1 MMSRNRW
8 SSAALAALLVF
19 AFAALTGC
27 GRPSTERPGGKALIQ
42 NKGSDSMVIVAL
54 VWAERYSEVQDRV
67 GVAVTGGGSG
77 VGISGLLN
85 GTADLANATRKMKP
99 GEVERARAGGHEPVA
114 TVVGYDAPA
123 FIVHENN
130 PVQAL
135 TFDQLAG
142 IYGEGG
148 SIESWSQL
156 GVNVP
161 GCSSDEIVRVSRQ
174 SSSGTNEYLRQVLL
188 GSEGEYKL
196 NTRDMQGSKDVVEL
210 VAATPCAIGY
220 TGMAYAPLSR
230 VKLPC
235 IARDSESPCAT
246 PSMQSAVDG
255 SYPIARPLMTYT
267 LGQPEGAVADYLDW
281 IRSDEGQCI
290 VREVGYAPMR
300 PVHCPDSAR

>member
-1 MMSRNRW
+1 MSHKRL
-8 SSAALAALLVF
+8 SSVVVAALLVC
-19 AFAALTGC
+19 ALVALTGC
-27 GRPSTERPGGKALIQ
+27 GRPSTERPGGKTLIQ
-42 NKGSDSMVIVAL
+42 NKGSDSMVIAAL
-54 VWAERYSEVQDRV
+54 VWAERYSDVQDRV

-77 VGISGLLN
+77 VGISSLLN

-99 GEVERARAGGHEPVA
+99 SEVERARAGGHEPVA

-123 FIVHENN
+123 FIVHGKN
-130 PVQAL
+130 PVEVL

-142 IYGEGG
+142 IYGQGG
-148 SIESWSQL
+148 AIENWSQF
-156 GVNVP
+156 GIEVP
-161 GCSSDEIVRVSRQ
+161 GCSSGEIVRVSRQ
-174 SSSGTNEYLRQVLL
+174 SSSGTNEYLRRVLL
-188 GSEGEYKL
+188 GDKGEYKL

-210 VAATPCAIGY
+210 VASTPCAIGY
-220 TGMAYAPLSR
+220 TGMAYAPPSR

-235 IARDSESPCAT
+235 IAQDSDSPCAT

-300 PVHCPDSAR
+300 PVYCPDSPR